1 MTFSLKQQVA
11 ECYWRAEEYRRL
23 YRQSSNLNERESYF
37 LTAMHLTRLAEH
49 LRKQLGQT
57 DHDEFEA

>member
-1 MTFSLKQQVA
+1 
-11 ECYWRAEEYRRL
+11 
-23 YRQSSNLNERESYF
+23 
-37 LTAMHLTRLAEH
+37 MHLTRLVEH